1 MEDVHEEP
9 LFCQRVA
16 GLDIARAEV
25 EVTIRVPSDTSSGRR
40 QQETRTFGTT
50 RRELLE
56 LADWLRSRGVTKA
69 GMEAT
74 SDYWKPVFF
83 LLESRGFD
91 CDLYNAAQVKAL
103 PGRPKTDLLTELI
116 EIPAGHRLVQGRRL
130 GAWACPAPRLA
141 GHRGIAGELAT
152 PESGHAAS
160 YHLLAFSSLLLVA
173 PARIRPGHRFT
184 ALDLLMCAVFR
195 QGSVSSEKTSWT
207 RSGCARS
214 PSGRCSGP
222 VSCRRRRSASCGT

>member
-50 RRELLE
+50 RRELLD

-91 CDLYNAAQVKAL
+91 CDLYNAEGPARPAQDR
-103 PGRPKTDLLTELI
+103 PGRL
-116 EIPAGHRLVQGRRL
+116 H
-130 GAWACPAPRLA
+130 LA
-141 GHRGIAGELAT
+141 
-152 PESGHAAS
+152 
-160 YHLLAFSSLLLVA
+160 
-173 PARIRPGHRFT
+173 
-184 ALDLLMCAVFR
+184 
-195 QGSVSSEKTSWT
+195 
-207 RSGCARS
+207 
-214 PSGRCSGP
+214 
-222 VSCRRRRSASCGT
+222 